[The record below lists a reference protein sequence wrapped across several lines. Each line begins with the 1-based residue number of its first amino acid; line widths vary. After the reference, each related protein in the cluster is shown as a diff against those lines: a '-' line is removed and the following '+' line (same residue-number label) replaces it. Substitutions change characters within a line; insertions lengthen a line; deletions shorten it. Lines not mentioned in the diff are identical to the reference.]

1 MGSIGL
7 RYQLLFGKP
16 LFFQQE
22 CFHIGQDETGIEG
35 RGTVDVSDTT
45 VAIDE
50 KHAQDMIHGP
60 CGSLGLERLSTA

>member
-1 MGSIGL
+1 MGLIDL
-7 RYQLLFGKP
+7 RRQLLFGNP

-22 CFHIGQDETGIEG
+22 RFHIGQDEPRIEG

-50 KHAQDMIHGP
+50 KHAKDMI
-60 CGSLGLERLSTA
+60 